1 MSYSFSVFLDA
12 VRLPSPPEAS
22 HRFQALWNLGRVEGA
37 EGATSFVGAATGS
50 NDIVFRHE
58 ATFEA
63 NLVTDHL
70 LHISVVRI
78 PHEMLPQE
86 KEVVG
91 VLVMDL
97 HAHRPKGGESV
108 SRQRATVPMSLCDPP
123 LLMRIGVSCTSLR
136 ASSLGMG
143 SGAVV
148 GGASSQPRARSA
160 TPGGGQSDYYNYPT
174 HHQPHALSSPLP
186 LPPQNAPEFD
196 ESAMEVARLRAAV
209 QSLTNANR
217 QLRDENTLLRTA
229 VQRARA
235 EPSYS
240 YGGGG
245 NHVARGTSP
254 MPPTPRA
261 ASPPHPQPTDPDQMT
276 ILQAEIAV
284 LQRGLSAAK
293 DRLRQGEATE
303 AELRAELKSL
313 LLTSQFQ
320 TQEIQRLERDLT
332 RAEEQK
338 HFNHEAR
345 TMEQR
350 KELNEM
356 SLKLRSAMEEANTS
370 NVARE
375 RLVREHEQL
384 QRDFE
389 AAQRR
394 REVAEASNQV
404 QSRAFHAREQ
414 SLTEALDA
422 AKAELE
428 TLHAY
433 AAAANDRCRDVSKI
447 VESQAAIL
455 VKKNGKI
462 RALQSLL
469 ESRSLLD
476 KAAAA
481 QSNNGRRPNA
491 SSSSQSTGQKLDPN
505 STLDALT
512 TSKIGEML

>member
-1 MSYSFSVFLDA
+1 
-12 VRLPSPPEAS
+12 
-22 HRFQALWNLGRVEGA
+22 
-37 EGATSFVGAATGS
+37 
-50 NDIVFRHE
+50 
-58 ATFEA
+58 
-63 NLVTDHL
+63 
-70 LHISVVRI
+70 
-78 PHEMLPQE
+78 
-86 KEVVG
+86 
-91 VLVMDL
+91 
-97 HAHRPKGGESV
+97 
-108 SRQRATVPMSLCDPP
+108 
-123 LLMRIGVSCTSLR
+123 
-136 ASSLGMG
+136 
-143 SGAVV
+143 
-148 GGASSQPRARSA
+148 
-160 TPGGGQSDYYNYPT
+160 
-174 HHQPHALSSPLP
+174 
-186 LPPQNAPEFD
+186 
-196 ESAMEVARLRAAV
+196 
-209 QSLTNANR
+209 
-217 QLRDENTLLRTA
+217 
-229 VQRARA
+229 
-235 EPSYS
+235 
-240 YGGGG
+240 
-245 NHVARGTSP
+245 

-261 ASPPHPQPTDPDQMT
+261 ASPPQTTDPDQMT

-338 HFNHEAR
+338 H
-345 TMEQR
+345 
-350 KELNEM
+350 
-356 SLKLRSAMEEANTS
+356 
-370 NVARE
+370 
-375 RLVREHEQL
+375 
-384 QRDFE
+384 
-389 AAQRR
+389 
-394 REVAEASNQV
+394 VAEASNQV

-481 QSNNGRRPNA
+481 QSNNGRRPVA
-491 SSSSQSTGQKLDPN
+491 SSSSQSTGQKLDGPT
-505 STLDALT
+505 SSLWAPLISPSSAAFALRRLFLD
-512 TSKIGEML
+512 SIV